1 LLEAFSESPG
11 RQAAIDRLFEYL
23 FVLLIRSAMDAQQ
36 VDSGVLLGLSYSRL
50 SGAIE
55 AMHKHPET
63 SWTLEELAQA
73 AGMFQHQVCSVCD
86 SGAHAHFVYHGRHR
100 LEVSIHIP
108 LLPEHPSV
116 KVTHD
121 KASTSLSSGTF
132 CPAFCS
138 NAFTSE

>member
-1 LLEAFSESPG
+1 LLLEAFSESPG

-36 VDSGVLLGLSYSRL
+36 VNSGVLLGLSYSRL

-73 AGMFQHQVCSVCD
+73 AGMFQHQV
-86 SGAHAHFVYHGRHR
+86 A
-100 LEVSIHIP
+100 VSAIQVLTPISFTTVATGSRFP
-108 LLPEHPSV
+108 
-116 KVTHD
+116 
-121 KASTSLSSGTF
+121 
-132 CPAFCS
+132 
-138 NAFTSE
+138 FTSRCFQNTHR